1 MFETRVKALND
12 LRRNLKDEGWY
23 YDKSCPG
30 NKRKIRNL
38 AGKKDY
44 AYLSPNMDII
54 PSMKGLELLLQRRLK
69 ILNLR

>member
-30 NKRKIRNL
+30 RVGFGAAKNVKIAHIYIAYCLRII
-38 AGKKDY
+38 
-44 AYLSPNMDII
+44 YLS
-54 PSMKGLELLLQRRLK
+54 
-69 ILNLR
+69 

>member
-30 NKRKIRNL
+30 RVGFGADKNVKIAHIYIMILGGMEPPTCNL
-38 AGKKDY
+38 
-44 AYLSPNMDII
+44 
-54 PSMKGLELLLQRRLK
+54 
-69 ILNLR
+69 

>member
-30 NKRKIRNL
+30 RVGFGAAKNVKIAHIYIAYCLRIINL
-38 AGKKDY
+38 
-44 AYLSPNMDII
+44 S
-54 PSMKGLELLLQRRLK
+54 
-69 ILNLR
+69 

>member
-30 NKRKIRNL
+30 RVGFGADKNVKIAHIYILFENHIFILRYE
-38 AGKKDY
+38 KKVVY
-44 AYLSPNMDII
+44 
-54 PSMKGLELLLQRRLK
+54 LLL
-69 ILNLR
+69 ISH